1 MYKALGT
8 THSRLGG
15 DAGTQGVEIGGSKIQ
30 IHTHLHSEFKAC
42 FLHESLTHKKKLKK
56 VKVVILSYIH
66 SWRPV
71 CSIPDIV
78 SKQGR
83 KQK

>member
-1 MYKALGT
+1 MILFFLTIQSLKNQRGITELVERLPSMYKALGT

-42 FLHESLTHKKKLKK
+42 FAT
-56 VKVVILSYIH
+56 
-66 SWRPV
+66 
-71 CSIPDIV
+71 
-78 SKQGR
+78 
-83 KQK
+83 